1 MEMSTSVALR
11 CRHVI
16 SANQW
21 LISIASLS
29 LLLAWRVIQVYDILL
44 SVYIC
49 FLPRPGSPRR
59 HLSSQFHLTV
69 SSHIYIPI
77 LTITTFFLFHTRFK
91 FNRISLIWKRKKKW
105 CVVWFGIFCSF
116 FFLIFPFPFV
126 LVWFCWLNSSMPPDV
141 RWLSSTDSDTRYRSL
156 SITHLAPIITILL
169 KVIEIT
175 GIFNVLVLF
184 QLSMIIIMLILN
196 YSTF

>member
-91 FNRISLIWKRKKKW
+91 FNRISLIWKRKKKMMC
-105 CVVWFGIFCSF
+105 CVIRNFLF
-116 FFLIFPFPFV
+116 FFFWFSLFRSSSFDFV
-126 LVWFCWLNSSMPPDV
+126 DWILRCLPMFDDYRAPTVTHAIA
-141 RWLSSTDSDTRYRSL
+141 LSPSPT
-156 SITHLAPIITILL
+156 
-169 KVIEIT
+169 
-175 GIFNVLVLF
+175 
-184 QLSMIIIMLILN
+184 
-196 YSTF
+196 

>member
-91 FNRISLIWKRKKKW
+91 FNRISLIWKRKKKMMC
-105 CVVWFGIFCSF
+105 CVIRNFLF
-116 FFLIFPFPFV
+116 FFFFDFPF
-126 LVWFCWLNSSMPPDV
+126 SV
-141 RWLSSTDSDTRYRSL
+141 RPRL
-156 SITHLAPIITILL
+156 ILL
-169 KVIEIT
+169 IE
-175 GIFNVLVLF
+175 FF
-184 QLSMIIIMLILN
+184 DASRCSMIIEHRQWHTLSLSLHHPLSSNNHNIIESYRN
-196 YSTF
+196 YRYFQCAGIIPAIYDHNHVDIKL